1 MKKPPVEEV
10 DYYKQ
15 QANNEYSFRQML
27 KTVKPDLY
35 VLFDVLESTG
45 INFFVIVKIIR
56 ALNNVAIGTG
66 FGDVTINIQ
75 NGKALFIHADE
86 SDRIGEDL
94 IIKRPNRGSIEIV
107 EDKV

>member
-45 INFFVIVKIIR
+45 
-56 ALNNVAIGTG
+56 
-66 FGDVTINIQ
+66 
-75 NGKALFIHADE
+75 
-86 SDRIGEDL
+86 
-94 IIKRPNRGSIEIV
+94 
-107 EDKV
+107 